1 MRKIHEYQVIRY
13 FPNELSD
20 EFVNVGVMLNTT
32 VKKERIISKVEA
44 THLYSSVF
52 MGDDKKFYAMIDYL
66 HQLVQDGKIR
76 DPHHYFHNFN
86 FSEVK
91 VLASSESIEVIFDE
105 LFESYIGYKL
115 KRAV

>member
-20 EFVNVGVMLNTT
+20 EFINVGVMLNGT
-32 VKKERIISKVEA
+32 VKKEHIISTIEA
-44 THLYSSVF
+44 THLYSSVL

-66 HQLVQDGKIR
+66 HQLVQDKKLR
-76 DPHHYFHNFN
+76 DPHQYFHNFK

-91 VLASSESIEVIFDE
+91 VLASNESDEVVFDE
-105 LFESYIGYKL
+105 LFETYIGYKL
-115 KRAV
+115 KRVV